1 MVAFSAAEGDYG
13 AVSHDWTLTPSPRA
27 TMVDVAR
34 LAGVGLKTV
43 SRVVNNEPGVAEG
56 TRAKV
61 LKTVE
66 KLHYQH
72 NFAASNLRRTG
83 GRTGMIGALI
93 QDVDNR
99 FSASLLRALEAAA
112 HDRGATL
119 LTAFLDEDPERERS
133 QVRALIGHRV
143 DALVIMPATAT
154 QDYLL
159 SERSAGLPMVFVDR
173 LPHGID
179 VDSVTVDNVGGARV
193 AVKHLIA
200 HGHSRIALIADI
212 DAIETAR
219 MRRVGYESA
228 LTEAGLSVDLDLI
241 RVGNRN
247 REEAESAVLDLLS
260 QPQPP
265 TALFTTSNV
274 ISIGAVRALRR
285 LGAGHTVAV
294 VGFDDFPMADLIDP
308 PLSVIRQDIDIIG
321 RQVVTRLWARLDGDT
336 SAPQR
341 VIVPVEFVER
351 GSGEI
356 SGPGRLH
363 S

>member
-1 MVAFSAAEGDYG
+1 
-13 AVSHDWTLTPSPRA
+13 
-27 TMVDVAR
+27 MVDVAR

-43 SRVVNNEPGVAEG
+43 SRVVNNEPGVADG
-56 TRAKV
+56 TRSKV

-66 KLHYQH
+66 QLHYQH
-72 NFAASNLRRTG
+72 NFAASNLRRIG

-93 QDVDNR
+93 QDVHNR
-99 FSASLLRALEAAA
+99 FSSSLLRALEAAA

-159 SERSAGLPMVFVDR
+159 SERRAGLPMVFVDR
-173 LPHGID
+173 FPHGID
-179 VDSVTVDNVGGARV
+179 VDSVTVDNVGGARMGV
-193 AVKHLIA
+193 AHLIA
-200 HGHSRIALIADI
+200 HDHSRIALVADL
-212 DAIETAR
+212 DEIETAR
-219 MRRVGYESA
+219 MRRAGYEAA
-228 LTEAGLSVDLDLI
+228 LTEAGMPVCQEAI
-241 RVGNRN
+241 RMGNRN
-247 REEAESAVLDLLS
+247 REEAEAAVLDLLRG
-260 QPQPP
+260 PNPP

-274 ISIGAVRALRR
+274 ISIGAIRALRAVG
-285 LGAGHTVAV
+285 LKNAVAV

-308 PLSVIRQDIDIIG
+308 PLSVIRQDIDTIG
-321 RQVVTRLWARLDGDT
+321 REVVTRLWARLDGDT

-341 VIVPVEFVER
+341 VVVPVDLVQR

-356 SGPGRLH
+356 RGPHRR
-363 S
+363 